1 MSFVGE
7 EGVGQLDRGEK
18 QDSDTAVGDA
28 ANHHTDHGSN
38 NALGGEKRD
47 RSGHDHPVLFL

>member
-1 MSFVGE
+1 MVRN
-7 EGVGQLDRGEK
+7 GQLDRGEK

-38 NALGGEKRD
+38 NAPGGEKRD